1 MKKNNAAFS
10 MIRPVPGET
19 LSAKLPPYSAHVSDE
34 IVMLDDQRMLAII
47 AIPGCPFEAEA
58 DSALEA
64 AFRNMRQMLINHGL
78 STSNR
83 LGIWTHIS
91 RQKTRIEYN
100 YQFPDTFSRTFAEK
114 YIASFNGQNFY
125 RNTYYLTL
133 VLKTAADDSLRDN
146 IRFMHD
152 MLRGTREML
161 RAFTPDV
168 LGVYRDGN
176 GTLRSATLETLAWLT
191 EHREVE
197 IPLTDSRGQQAI
209 ARVDPIFGYDTVEIR
224 PRGGTP
230 VFATGWMIDGFPKT
244 VKPGCLNFLLE
255 ASCEFVFTQALFYH
269 SRQKSLKA
277 VDGQRKFLREDKTT
291 GEADMAE
298 IKLAREALGRGETLF
313 GLYYSALFVFGETVR
328 EARERGG
335 ELAAQ
340 FSTGESAF
348 QMIQATTE
356 LPTLY
361 LSQLPGSTEH
371 PLSSMRNTSV
381 LAAMFSGH
389 NYSSGKEK
397 GNPPGDGTA
406 LMPMKTTANGLYH
419 YNTHYSELH
428 RNVTGKPISGHG
440 LFLGTTGAGKTTLQ
454 SALATFMRRWN
465 PMMFTIDYNR
475 SAELPMRAFG
485 GEYFTIQE
493 GTFTGLQPFQ
503 VEPEGEAARNA
514 HLQALYRWVG
524 SLLADQ
530 GQPVRREWV
539 KDIKAMVDTVMLLDI
554 KDRRVSSLLH
564 TAPLGSE
571 IRARLE
577 PWCEE
582 ADGPYAWAVDSP
594 VNTFDPSKHS
604 RVGFDTTT
612 LMDIQ
617 SGYVHPACEPVLG
630 VLFMYKNLMQRKG
643 RMMLTTVEEFWV
655 PCNYPTTAAQVKS
668 ILKAG
673 RIKGEICWLVS
684 QSPKDA
690 IKCAIFEAI
699 VEQTQTKTLL
709 PNPDATYEGNYDL
722 LGLTHK
728 EFTRLKELDKESRT
742 FLIKQSGSSVFAK
755 MDLYG
760 FDNHLPILSADTA
773 DIMLANDIIA
783 NMGKDPDIWI
793 PEYLKQRII
802 NKEKGA

>member
-1 MKKNNAAFS
+1 
-10 MIRPVPGET
+10 
-19 LSAKLPPYSAHVSDE
+19 
-34 IVMLDDQRMLAII
+34 MLDDQRMLAII
-47 AIPGCPFEAEA
+47 AISGCPFEAES
-58 DSALEA
+58 DSTLDA
-64 AFRNMRQMLINHGL
+64 AARNMRQMLINNGL
-78 STSNR
+78 STSDR
-83 LGIWTHIS
+83 LGIWTHTV
-91 RQKTRIEYN
+91 RQQTRIEHDYD
-100 YQFPDTFSRTFAEK
+100 FPDTFSRTFAEK
-114 YIASFNGQNFY
+114 YIAGFNGQNFY
-125 RNTYYLTL
+125 RNAYYLSF
-133 VLKTAADDSLRDN
+133 VLKIAPDEPLSDN
-146 IRFMHD
+146 IRGMTD
-152 MLRGTREML
+152 LLRGTREML
-161 RAFTPDV
+161 KAFSPEV
-168 LGVYRDGN
+168 LAVYTDGN
-176 GTLRSATLETLAWLT
+176 GTLRSATLEALAWIT
-191 EHREVE
+191 EHREVV

-209 ARVDPIFGYDTVEIR
+209 SRVDPIFGYDTAEIR
-224 PRGGTP
+224 AHGASP

-255 ASCEFVFTQALFYH
+255 APCEFVFTQALFYH
-269 SRQKSLKA
+269 SRQKALKM
-277 VDGQRKFLREDKTT
+277 VDAQRKFLREDKTT
-291 GEADMAE
+291 GDTDMAE
-298 IKLAREALGRGETLF
+298 IKLAQEALGRGETLF
-313 GLYYSALFVFGETVR
+313 GLYYSALFVFGDTPR
-328 EARERGG
+328 AARERGG
-335 ELAAQ
+335 ELAAR

-348 QMIQATTE
+348 QVIQATTE
-356 LPTLY
+356 LPLLY
-361 LSQLPGSTEH
+361 LAQLPGSAEH

-454 SALATFMRRWN
+454 GALATFMRRWD

-485 GEYFTIQE
+485 GVYFTIQE

-503 VEPEGEAARNA
+503 VEPEGEAERNA

-524 SLLADQ
+524 SLLADP
-530 GQPVRREWV
+530 GQPVRREWI
-539 KDIKAMVDTVMLLDI
+539 KPIKAMVDTVMLLDVQ
-554 KDRRVSSLLH
+554 DRRVSSLLH

-582 ADGPYAWAVDSP
+582 SDGPYAWAVDSP
-594 VNTFDPSKHS
+594 VNTFDPGKHT

-617 SGYVHPACEPVLG
+617 SGFVHPACEPVLG
-630 VLFMYKNLMQRKG
+630 VLFMYKNLMQRQG

-673 RIKGEICWLVS
+673 RIKGEVCWLVS

-709 PNPDATYEGNYDL
+709 PNPDATYEGNYEL
-722 LGLTHK
+722 LGLTRK
-728 EFTRLKELDKESRT
+728 EFNRLKALDKESRT
-742 FLIKQSGSSVFAK
+742 FLIKQSGSSVFAR
-755 MDLYG
+755 MDLFG
-760 FDNHLPILSADTA
+760 FDDHLPILSASTA
-773 DIMLANDIIA
+773 DIALANSIIA
-783 NMGKDPDIWI
+783 DSGTDDPDIWI
-793 PEYLKQRII
+793 PEYLRQRMTHKD
-802 NKEKGA
+802 KEPSLETTTSR